1 MGKPLREIGPEH
13 ERFILDQKV
22 FFVAT
27 APLDAAGHVNLS
39 PKGIDGS
46 FAVLGPGEVAYL
58 DYTGSGVETI
68 AHLRENGRIVLMFCA
83 FEGSPKILR
92 LHGTGS
98 VIWPGDEAFAKLRSR
113 LKAPPEGER
122 SIILVNVTR
131 VATSCGWG
139 VPVMKYESDR
149 EKLIAWSSE
158 KGPDGLAEYRQKN
171 NAMSLD
177 GLPGLPSELA

>member
-13 ERFILDQKV
+13 ERFILEQKM

-27 APLDAAGHVNLS
+27 SPLDAAGHVNLS

-46 FAVLGPGEVAYL
+46 FAVVGPREVAYL

-98 VIWPGDEAFAKLRSR
+98 VIWPGDEAFLQLRSR
-113 LKAPPEGER
+113 MKAPPEGER
-122 SIILVNVTR
+122 SIIRVAVSR

-149 EKLIAWSSE
+149 KKLIDWSID
-158 KGPDGLAEYRQKN
+158 KGPEGLAEYQRKN
-171 NAMSLD
+171 NTQSLD
-177 GLPGLPSELA
+177 GLPGLL